1 MDHKKTVLRGA
12 FLLTAAGFL
21 SRIMGFFYRIF
32 LSRIIGAEGLGLY
45 QMIFP
50 ILALALSVTSAGL
63 STAISHQVSRKNA
76 LGDKRGIWNIF
87 FAGAAFSL
95 LLSFLAA
102 GVLRSYAGVL
112 AEVFLKDVR
121 CEELLKYLALAI
133 PFASLHA
140 IVTGCFI
147 GRKKTGLP
155 ALSQLFEQL
164 VRILSSLL
172 IWQIFQEKGFAPTPL
187 IAVGGMLASEILTS
201 LLTLLLLLFQTPVFA
216 PPSLSIMRKSL
227 EKLTE
232 IALPIS
238 GSRFFLGIFQSMEA
252 VLIPLRLRFFGYSL
266 SEAYSHYGIL
276 TGMAL
281 PLVLFPSAVTGAVSM
296 LLIPEI
302 SEADTLNDRQAI
314 LRTAKST
321 VAGCLYLGIF
331 CTGGF
336 FLFGKEL
343 GLFLFQSEEAG
354 SYIRILGW
362 ICPFLYLG
370 TTLSSILNSLGKTTA
385 VFFQNLLGILIR
397 ILFVWFGIPRFGILG
412 CLLGVLFSQLTVALL
427 ALRTIFEAVPDMEFD
442 LKDLLMPLLFLGWS
456 LCLITVGDGIMST
469 FFPALLSGIEQ
480 SPVLLFL
487 RGGLFTAAYS
497 FFTLYFFRT
506 HAQGRS

>member
-1 MDHKKTVLRGA
+1 MDHKNTVLRGA

-50 ILALALSVTSAGL
+50 VLALALSVTSAGL

-314 LRTAKST
+314 LRTARST
-321 VAGCLYLGIF
+321 VV
-331 CTGGF
+331 
-336 FLFGKEL
+336 
-343 GLFLFQSEEAG
+343 
-354 SYIRILGW
+354 GW

-370 TTLSSILNSLGKTTA
+370 TTFSSILNSLGKTTA

-427 ALRTIFEAVPDMEFD
+427 ALRTVFEAVPEMEFD

>member
-102 GVLRSYAGVL
+102 GLLRSYAGVL

-164 VRILSSLL
+164 IRILSSLL

-201 LLTLLLLLFQTPVFA
+201 LLTLLLLLFQRSVKKH
-216 PPSLSIMRKSL
+216 L
-227 EKLTE
+227 
-232 IALPIS
+232 
-238 GSRFFLGIFQSMEA
+238 
-252 VLIPLRLRFFGYSL
+252 
-266 SEAYSHYGIL
+266 
-276 TGMAL
+276 
-281 PLVLFPSAVTGAVSM
+281 
-296 LLIPEI
+296 
-302 SEADTLNDRQAI
+302 
-314 LRTAKST
+314 
-321 VAGCLYLGIF
+321 
-331 CTGGF
+331 
-336 FLFGKEL
+336 
-343 GLFLFQSEEAG
+343 
-354 SYIRILGW
+354 
-362 ICPFLYLG
+362 
-370 TTLSSILNSLGKTTA
+370 
-385 VFFQNLLGILIR
+385 QNR
-397 ILFVWFGIPRFGILG
+397 
-412 CLLGVLFSQLTVALL
+412 
-427 ALRTIFEAVPDMEFD
+427 M
-442 LKDLLMPLLFLGWS
+442 
-456 LCLITVGDGIMST
+456 
-469 FFPALLSGIEQ
+469 
-480 SPVLLFL
+480 
-487 RGGLFTAAYS
+487 
-497 FFTLYFFRT
+497 
-506 HAQGRS
+506 